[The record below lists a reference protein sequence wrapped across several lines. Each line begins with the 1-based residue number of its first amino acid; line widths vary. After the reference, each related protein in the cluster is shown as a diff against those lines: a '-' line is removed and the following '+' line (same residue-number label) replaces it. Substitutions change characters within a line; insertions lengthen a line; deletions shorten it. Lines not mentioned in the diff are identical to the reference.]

1 MFGAAGRGPVS
12 ELLELL
18 LGAGS
23 LGDLE
28 DIEAHCLAQGP
39 ALTHC
44 DDVTDLDVP
53 VEGSRAG
60 LGEALL
66 SAGPKGI
73 FMSLGGASQLW
84 LLQTP
89 TKLLFAVSPS
99 PR

>member
-28 DIEAHCLAQGP
+28 DIEAHGLAQGP
-39 ALTHC
+39 ALTHR
-44 DDVTDLDVP
+44 DDVTDLNVP

-66 SAGPKGI
+66 SADPKGI

-89 TKLLFAVSPS
+89 TKLLFPVSPS